1 EQGTVQGADQAAL
14 ADAILLAVNQRLAP
28 RFIVAAGAASGLTV
42 EVQGVD
48 LARYVELQRILEPF
62 AAQLRKV
69 QGDTLT
75 FAVNA
80 NPEQLRAQ
88 LGLARLQEVPAEAP
102 VVDASQSVTPPAN
115 AAEPASA
122 VVAPENVLRFRW

>member
-1 EQGTVQGADQAAL
+1 MQGADQAAL

-28 RFIVAAGAASGLTV
+28 RFIVAPGAATSLTV
-42 EVQGVD
+42 QVQGVD
-48 LARYVELQRILEPF
+48 LARYAELQRILEPF

-80 NPEQLRAQ
+80 NTEQLRAQ
-88 LGLARLQEVPAEAP
+88 LALARLQEVPAEAA
-102 VVDASQSVTPPAN
+102 VDAGQPLTPPA
-115 AAEPASA
+115 AA
-122 VVAPENVLRFRW
+122 APENVLKFRW